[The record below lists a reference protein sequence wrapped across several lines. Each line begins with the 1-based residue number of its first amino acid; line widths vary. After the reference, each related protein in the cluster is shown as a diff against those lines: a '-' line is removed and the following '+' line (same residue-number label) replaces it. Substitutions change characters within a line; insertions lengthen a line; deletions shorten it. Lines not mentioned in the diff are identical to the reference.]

1 MPSMRT
7 NVHVCIFEVLDG
19 SSLQLNQITIL
30 RAVLCINMGYITI
43 EKWSQITVLATGRT
57 SFDKQGT
64 RNPRKIHQIHLV
76 GDFHQKYL
84 KNLREVPQI
93 NLLEPPQS
101 LKTPEKYH
109 RNPPKPQ
116 LLNPPEPQLLQKPS
130 KSTTFNPLKPHQQTL

>member
-1 MPSMRT
+1 
-7 NVHVCIFEVLDG
+7 
-19 SSLQLNQITIL
+19 
-30 RAVLCINMGYITI
+30 MGYITI
-43 EKWSQITVLATGRT
+43 EKWSRIAVLAMGRT

-93 NLLEPPQS
+93 NLLELPQV

-116 LLNPPEPQLLQKPS
+116 LLNPLEPQLLQNPP
-130 KSTTFNPLKPHQQTL
+130 KSSALNPLKPHQKTL

>member
-1 MPSMRT
+1 MPTIRT
-7 NVHVCIFEVLDG
+7 NLLVCIFEGLDG

-30 RAVLCINMGYITI
+30 RAVLCINMGCITI
-43 EKWSQITVLATGRT
+43 EKWSRIAVLATGRT

-84 KNLREVPQI
+84 KNLLEVPQI
-93 NLLEPPQS
+93 NLLELPQV

-109 RNPPKPQ
+109 RNPPQAQ
-116 LLNPPEPQLLQKPS
+116 LLNP
-130 KSTTFNPLKPHQQTL
+130 LKPQNPPKAPQSTH